1 MISNLNEM
9 GMIADAYARY
19 LKLFYAEP
27 GAAAPAP
34 ATPSWTEFRYT
45 TFDRASPEFTR
56 RWFSLLVP
64 SLMGGR
70 PMPHNLMRGTVPPEQ
85 EEAANIW
92 LENVVAFYS
101 HFNKIVLEIANHLS
115 ELETLGAPRA
125 VLEEAAAIIGVIDT
139 SMKAML
145 ESNEPPTFGRKPLA
159 DRLDK
164 LIAQSRIAMDLG
176 RTSSP
181 AKMAP

>member
-27 GAAAPAP
+27 GAAAPVA
-34 ATPSWTEFRYT
+34 AAASWSEFRYT

-56 RWFSLLVP
+56 RWFSLLTP

-70 PMPHNLMRGTVPPEQ
+70 PMPHNLMRGMVPPEQ

-101 HFNKIVLEIANHLS
+101 HFNKIVLEVANHLS

-125 VLEEAAAIIGVIDT
+125 VLEEAAAIIGTIDT
-139 SMKAML
+139 SMKEML
-145 ESNEPPTFGRKPLA
+145 ESNGPPTFARKSLA

-164 LIAQSRIAMDLG
+164 LVAQSRAAMDLG
-176 RTSSP
+176 PTP
-181 AKMAP
+181 TKAPPS